1 MILLCAL
8 QEDGI
13 VDIVDI
19 NIDIVV
25 KSIGYL

>member
-1 MILLCAL
+1 MIILCTL